1 MIIRDFACARFMK
14 SNYEVI
20 FMEEKRITHTVRVSE
35 EKGLCKLIR
44 EVCDEGK
51 KMRMEGTEEID
62 IAKLFNNKLQMFFPY
77 VSWKKCQDVSFFS
90 TALEQVDTF
99 LLEMETREKI
109 KNLLTEVMEARK
121 QLLDSLA
128 DNEPFPG
135 EVIAVVYRNKYTRL
149 LYELL
154 GYARELDDFG
164 KKGNDFLQGILNVD
178 IEVTESERWASLYS
192 PAAIDALLCIYN
204 NIGQYIDKVTTWGVS
219 GAEAKILESN
229 YQAVIISKALRE
241 FRWIIVKDNELFQA
255 AIPAAVPVYEDEDPE
270 DCKKRIWSLD
280 IPVRDLEDYNSY
292 EGIGELRLFDKI
304 IYELEKRK
312 GSGKVEFHVLIVG
325 DILKKPIEV
334 LCQAVEGW
342 IRSQKCN
349 DQDYWSKIDIFMT
362 ILTRNKWE
370 SKCNIPKDMIQ
381 ITPHVN
387 YKWEKYEGQLL
398 QGGILEEL
406 IKEND
411 WMFLLD
417 ACNLY
422 NDIYIEEQD
431 VDLIEQ
437 RLFLTG
443 NCSIAQQQQVL
454 YAVVGAGAP
463 GIFKKEIN
471 RTFLKYLSKQLKKFG
486 DEAKN
491 VYVYVSDLDA
501 ISELDFFD
509 ENFIRIERYNNKEFL
524 ILRMPG
530 MDEAELKE
538 IDSRRIIVMNLWQ
551 VIKHCTVRN
560 IDCFLDYFGLD
571 DISTAM
577 VIFRDTLIGVEYE
590 QWRCQLIFYYSMP
603 DCLGEFD
610 LQLYEKHL
618 KSWIKTGIMP
628 YFKNQPGNVFYNYFV
643 KAFST
648 FLYSDAKCVDDM
660 LFLHLFVDKHE
671 LLKNIVF
678 GGKDTEI
685 RNYQSASCKYS
696 QKQFYATAMED
707 YDTSSEMFVNKYRKL
722 DLMERADVNLRRTIF
737 QKIVDSC
744 QRNQYEDSYL
754 MINCQKMI

>member
-1 MIIRDFACARFMK
+1 
-14 SNYEVI
+14 
-20 FMEEKRITHTVRVSE
+20 MEEKRITHTVRVSE

-44 EVCDEGK
+44 EVCAEGK
-51 KMRMEGTEEID
+51 KMRMEGTKEIN
-62 IAKLFNNKLQMFFPY
+62 IAKLFNKKLQLFFPY
-77 VSWKKCQDVSFFS
+77 VSWKRCQDVSFFS

-99 LLEMETREKI
+99 LLEMETKERI
-109 KNLLTEVMEARK
+109 KNLLTEVKVARK

-128 DNEPFPG
+128 DNEPFPCG
-135 EVIAVVYRNKYTRL
+135 TMAVVYRNKYTQL
-149 LYELL
+149 LHELL
-154 GYARELDDFG
+154 GHVRELEDFG
-164 KKGNDFLQGILNVD
+164 KSGHDFLQEVLNVD
-178 IEVTESERWASLYS
+178 IEITESEQWASLYS
-192 PAAIDALLCIYN
+192 PAAIDALLCIYDD
-204 NIGQYIDKVTTWGVS
+204 IDQYIDKVTTWEVS

-229 YQAVIISKALRE
+229 YQAVIISRALRE
-241 FRWIIVKDNELFQA
+241 FRWIIVKDGDLFQA
-255 AIPAAVPVYEDEDPE
+255 AIPAAVPVYEDEE
-270 DCKKRIWSLD
+270 QENCNKRIWSLD

-312 GSGKVEFHVLIVG
+312 GSGKVDFHVLIVG

-342 IRSQKCN
+342 LRSRKRN
-349 DQDYWSKIDIFMT
+349 DQDDWSKIDISMT

-370 SKCNIPKDMIQ
+370 SKCHIPKDIIQ

-398 QGGILEEL
+398 EGGILEEL
-406 IKEND
+406 IEEND

-417 ACNLY
+417 ACDLY
-422 NDIYIEEQD
+422 NVIYIEEQD

-437 RLFLTG
+437 RLFLND
-443 NCSIAQQQQVL
+443 NCNIAQQQQVL

-471 RTFLKYLSKQLKKFG
+471 RTLLQYLSKQLKKFG
-486 DEAKN
+486 DEAKKA
-491 VYVYVSDLDA
+491 YVYVSDLDA

-530 MDEAELKE
+530 MDEPELKE
-538 IDSRRIIVMNLWQ
+538 TDLRRIIVLNLWQ

-571 DISTAM
+571 DISTAIA
-577 VIFRDTLIGVEYE
+577 IFRDTLIGVEYE
-590 QWRCQLIFYYSMP
+590 QWRRQLNFYYSMP
-603 DCLGEFD
+603 DCLGKFS
-610 LQLYEKHL
+610 LQLYEERL

-628 YFKNQPGNVFYNYFV
+628 YFRNQPGNVFYNYFV

-660 LFLHLFVDKHE
+660 LFLHLFVDKHD
-671 LLKNIVF
+671 LLKNVVF
-678 GGKDTEI
+678 GGADDEI
-685 RNYQSASCKYS
+685 RKYQSASCKYS

-722 DLMERADVNLRRTIF
+722 DLMERADVNLRKTIF